1 MGGEWFSRLS
11 PSCAIDT
18 AAITSVSLALGSQEH
33 PTRVD
38 MGMSTRYVPSALAL
52 PEPCVLSLHGY
63 AVIAAHFFTLE
74 ESGRKGIEEKTKV
87 GARVSPLVRR

>member
-11 PSCAIDT
+11 PSCAIAT
-18 AAITSVSLALGSQEH
+18 AAITSVSLALSSQEH

-63 AVIAAHFFTLE
+63 AVIAAHFL
-74 ESGRKGIEEKTKV
+74 R
-87 GARVSPLVRR
+87 